1 MVLAT
6 IPRRESKGVLV
17 FPSQAGVGAGATSNV
32 TPLRSQQSQSRS
44 VSSDP
49 KQHQEN
55 QPKRRAVSRQYSAA
69 KHSRLTSDW
78 NASGTSADAEV
89 YSALRTLRYRSRD
102 LMRNDN
108 YFKRGKSLFVNN
120 VVFRGIRLQGQIPKL
135 RGKGYDD
142 VLNSQVE
149 SLWKYWCKKRYCH
162 TGGTLTFNAM
172 QRLIAASFI
181 ESGEVLI
188 RFHNQSFGGSKI
200 PLGIEVIESDRLD
213 DSQNGVSSAGNQIR
227 MGVEVD
233 GWGRPVAYYI
243 LPQHPGDYLFDRTSR
258 SRNSPERVP
267 AESIIHLYC
276 PDRPGQTR
284 GVPFF
289 ASAMIKS
296 RHLSLY
302 EEGEVIASRV
312 QSLIAAF
319 ITGNDPDL
327 VETDSDGTRIESLE
341 PGAIRYLAPGETFQG
356 FEPTRP
362 GGQFEPF
369 VRTVLRS
376 MAAGMDIS
384 YAGLSQDYSDSNFS
398 SSRLSL
404 LEDRGVWMVFQDWF
418 IENLLQPIYE
428 KWLESCYFSNLITL
442 PGYLDEMTKQRFYII
457 KWQTRGWHYIDP
469 LKEANAAVVAI
480 NNSIST
486 VTEELNAQGLDL
498 EETLKTRRRELD
510 LANEIGVDITP
521 MAARPRP
528 PSPSSGGQSPSSQ
541 PEKGRTL
548 VYA

>member
-1 MVLAT
+1 MVLAV
-6 IPRRESKGVLV
+6 PRREGKGVLV
-17 FPSQAGVGAGATSNV
+17 FPSQAGVNAASNV
-32 TPLRSQQSQSRS
+32 TSLRSQQSQSGL
-44 VSSDP
+44 VSSGSKRHED
-49 KQHQEN
+49 
-55 QPKRRAVSRQYSAA
+55 QPKRRVVPRQYSAA

-89 YSALRTLRYRSRD
+89 YGALRTLRYRSRD

-142 VLNSQVE
+142 DLNAQIE
-149 SLWKYWCKKRYCH
+149 SLWKYWCKKQYCH
-162 TGGTLTFNAM
+162 AGGTLTFNAM
-172 QRLIAASFI
+172 QRLIAASFV

-200 PLGIEVIESDRLD
+200 PFALEVIESDRLD

-233 GWGRPVAYYI
+233 SWGRPVAYYI
-243 LPQHPGDYLFDRTSR
+243 LSQHPGDYLFSRTSQFR
-258 SRNSPERVP
+258 SSSDRIP

-276 PDRPGQTR
+276 QDRPGQTR
-284 GVPFF
+284 GVPPF
-289 ASAMIKS
+289 ASAMLKS

-327 VETDSDGTRIESLE
+327 VETDPEGTRIESLE

-404 LEDRGVWMVFQDWF
+404 LEDRGVWMIFQDWLV
-418 IENLLQPIYE
+418 ENLLQPIYE
-428 KWLESCYFSNLITL
+428 KWLESCYFHNLIAL
-442 PGYLDEMTKQRFYII
+442 PGYLDEITRQRFYCI

-498 EETLKTRRRELD
+498 EETLKTRKRELD
-510 LANEIGVDITP
+510 LANQVGVDITP
-521 MAARPRP
+521 IAVRPRP
-528 PSPSSGGQSPSSQ
+528 PS
-541 PEKGRTL
+541 
-548 VYA
+548 